1 MATIKHISSKNA
13 NYSAAELYLTFEH
26 DEFSNKPIRD
36 AQGRLIPRANYRLET
51 VLCGEENFAIAC
63 MRANLRYGKNN
74 HKGDVKSHHYIISF
88 DPRDAV
94 DNGLTVDRAQ
104 ELGVAFCKKHFPGHQ
119 ALVCTHPDGH
129 NHSGNIHVHIVI
141 NSLRIE
147 EVPFLPYMD
156 RPCDTQPGMKHRCT
170 SSSLRYLRSEV
181 MEMCHRENLYQIDL
195 LNGSKNRI
203 SDKEYHAQRRG
214 QMELD
219 KQNTEA
225 VAARLPVV
233 KTKFD
238 TDKDRLR
245 AEIRAALSVA
255 TSFEDFTQKL
265 LRRGITVKESR
276 GRFSY
281 LTADRTKPI
290 TSRRLGDDFS
300 KEAVLAQIER
310 NAEKKIREIPV
321 DNIAQPSLNASAS
334 VIPSVNQNHS
344 QQSDIQ
350 KIVDMDYAASK
361 GAGYV
366 HWAKRHNLKAE
377 AKTLLAYQQAGFQS
391 PEELATAISDAHESM
406 LTARKKVKDLEAV
419 IGKKKELQTHVQVF
433 LKTAPT
439 IAEYEKLPKKS
450 KQDAFRQAH
459 QSDFILREAAIR
471 YFKTNGFEKVPS
483 GKKLQSEIEN
493 LISEK
498 ISAYTAYHDAQDEE
512 KKLRTIQANLE
523 KMLQKIQPE
532 QAKEISHERND

>member
-13 NYSAAELYLTFEH
+13 NYGVAELYLTFEH

-36 AQGRLIPRANYRLET
+36 AQGRLIPRENYRLET

-88 DPRDAV
+88 DPRDATE
-94 DNGLTVDRAQ
+94 NGLTMDRAQ
-104 ELGVAFCKKHFPGHQ
+104 ALGVAFCKEHFPGHQ

-170 SSSLRYLRSEV
+170 SASLRYLRSEV
-181 MEMCHRENLYQIDL
+181 MEVCHRENLYQIDL

-203 SDKEYHAQRRG
+203 SNKEYHAQRRG
-214 QMELD
+214 QMELE
-219 KQNTEA
+219 KQNAEA
-225 VAARLPVV
+225 AAAGLPVA
-233 KTKFD
+233 KTKFE

-245 AEIRAALSVA
+245 AEIRTVLSEA
-255 TSFEDFTQKL
+255 TSFEDFARKL
-265 LRRGITVKESR
+265 LQRGITVKESR
-276 GRFSY
+276 GRYSY

-290 TSRRLGDDFS
+290 TSRKLGDDFS
-300 KEAVLAQIER
+300 KEAVLAQIQC
-310 NAEKKIREIPV
+310 NTEKKIREFPE
-321 DNIAQPSLNASAS
+321 DNIAQSSPNASPS
-334 VIPSVNQNHS
+334 VIPPVKQK
-344 QQSDIQ
+344 QSPQSNIQ

-406 LTARKKVKDLEAV
+406 LNARKKVKELEAV
-419 IGKKKELQTHVQVF
+419 ISKKKELQTHVQAF

-471 YFKTNGFEKVPS
+471 YFKANGFEKVPS
-483 GKKLQSEIEN
+483 AKKLQAEIEN

-498 ISAYTAYHDAQDEE
+498 NAAYITYHDAQDEE
-512 KKLRTIQANLE
+512 KKLRTIQTNLE

-532 QAKEISHERND
+532 QTKEISHERND